1 MVKIAKDAPRKKK
14 HSIPLVIKSKILSWQ
29 VTQPP
34 LQCKRGGG
42 GGLSPC
48 TTGLRQAIR
57 QKEAISRAKLYNGYH
72 FRPVHRREEY
82 HDTHGKDTN
91 RVILSAE
98 QSYLVD
104 RTL

>member
-1 MVKIAKDAPRKKK
+1 MHREKKK
-14 HSIPLVIKSKILSWQ
+14 HSIPLAIKSKVLSWQ

-42 GGLSPC
+42 GSVHVPRDCVRPYGRKRLLAEQSC
-48 TTGLRQAIR
+48 IMDITFDQYTGGR
-57 QKEAISRAKLYNGYH
+57 STM
-72 FRPVHRREEY
+72 
-82 HDTHGKDTN
+82 THMEKTHN